1 MAAGEEYQF
10 RKDGGKIHINM
21 GEMAAEMARLTEYE
35 VPVRSDAFPLLLC
48 AGERRTHTANTAI
61 RNPEWMKSNNPTALS
76 IHPEDASA
84 IGLGDASRAR
94 LVTKRGEAEVLI
106 AHDDRMK
113 KGTLSLPNGLGLK
126 YPNAAGERVA
136 FGVSPNDLTDIEDRD
151 PFAGTPWHKHVR
163 ARLEPIAS

>member
-1 MAAGEEYQF
+1 
-10 RKDGGKIHINM
+10 
-21 GEMAAEMARLTEYE
+21 
-35 VPVRSDAFPLLLC
+35 
-48 AGERRTHTANTAI
+48 
-61 RNPEWMKSNNPTALS
+61 MKSNNPTALS
-76 IHPEDASA
+76 IHPEDANA

-126 YPNAAGERVA
+126 YPDASGKRTA
-136 FGVSPNDLTDIEDRD
+136 FGVAPNDLTDIDDRD

-163 ARLEPIAS
+163 ARLEPLAS

>member
-1 MAAGEEYQF
+1 MA
-10 RKDGGKIHINM
+10 
-21 GEMAAEMARLTEYE
+21 
-35 VPVRSDAFPLLLC
+35 
-48 AGERRTHTANTAI
+48 THTDSIVFEAHM
-61 RNPEWMKSNNPTALS
+61 PEREHQATTGKNQIANNPTALS

-126 YPNAAGERVA
+126 YPDASGKRVV
-136 FGVSPNDLTDIEDRD
+136 FGVSPNDLTDIDNRD

-163 ARLEPIAS
+163 ARLEPLAS